1 MQPHPSPP
9 LHAGEGEKPRREFE
23 VPASSTTAFTWLVR
37 GMLWMADAGLLMLMI
52 VSGVTVPLDNAL
64 YDLNAR
70 HWHYTPDD
78 RVVIVAIDPK
88 SLDEIGRF
96 PWPRSVYA
104 QLIDRLTADGVRG
117 IGMDVTMSTPSNDP
131 GNDEQIAAAIRRNGK
146 VVLPVFAEA
155 VSLGGPLQEA
165 LPVSGIAQSVAGLGH
180 VDAAKDSDERV
191 RGAYLKAGLGSPYWP
206 SLALAVLQVGHAAP
220 GGKLPGLR
228 DPVRN
233 DASPYLW
240 MRDDYVLLRYAGAR
254 GAFGY
259 LSSVDVLNNRVPV
272 SLLKDR
278 WVLIGAT
285 AEGLGDI
292 LQTPESPMPGVEYQ
306 ANVLESLER
315 GMLVT
320 PLGFLHQF
328 AVGAAML
335 AVPLLLYGLPGI
347 GRNWPL
353 PLISMALVFAVNLT
367 ALRTSYVWWPP
378 ASCLVVIAAEFIAW
392 HLLMRHRR
400 PVHA

>member
-1 MQPHPSPP
+1 MQPHPNPP
-9 LHAGEGEKPRREFE
+9 LHAGEGGKTRREFE

-37 GMLWMADAGLLMLMI
+37 GMLWMAGIGLLMLVI
-52 VSGVTVPLDNAL
+52 VSSITVPLDNAL

-70 HWHYTPDD
+70 YWRYTPDD
-78 RVVIVAIDPK
+78 RVVIVAIDAK

-131 GNDEQIAAAIRRNGK
+131 NNDEQVAAAIQRSGK

-155 VSLGGPLQEA
+155 VSLGGQLQEA
-165 LPVSGIAQSVAGLGH
+165 LPVSSIAQNVAALGH
-180 VDAAKDSDERV
+180 VDVAKDNDERV

-206 SLALAVLQVGHAAP
+206 SLALALLQLGHAAP
-220 GGKLPGLR
+220 HGNLPGLH

-233 DASPYLW
+233 DGSPYLW
-240 MRDDYVLLRYAGAR
+240 MRDDYVLLRYAGHA
-254 GAFGY
+254 GTFGY
-259 LSSVDVLNNRVPV
+259 LSYVDVLNNRVPV

-292 LQTPESPMPGVEYQ
+292 LQTPDSPMPGVEYQ

-315 GMLVT
+315 GLLVT
-320 PLGFLHQF
+320 PLGFLEQF
-328 AVGAAML
+328 ALAAVML

-347 GRNWPL
+347 GRHWPL
-353 PLISMALVFAVNLT
+353 LLISMTLVLAVSVTL
-367 ALRTSYVWWPP
+367 LRAGYAWWPP
-378 ASCLVVIAAEFIAW
+378 VSCLVVIAVEFIAW
-392 HLLMRHRR
+392 QLLMRHRR
-400 PVHA
+400 AVHA